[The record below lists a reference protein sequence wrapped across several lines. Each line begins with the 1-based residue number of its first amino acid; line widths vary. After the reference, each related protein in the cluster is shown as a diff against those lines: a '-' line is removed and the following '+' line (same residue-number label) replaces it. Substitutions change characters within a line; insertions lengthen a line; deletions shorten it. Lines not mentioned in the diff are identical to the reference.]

1 MELEAFRREVAE
13 GFDAKSVARFL
24 AKHGAL
30 QPGGGGCSGQLTPD
44 TGLSFSSAT
53 AGARPPLN

>member
-30 QPGGGGCSGQLTPD
+30 QPGGGGRLE
-44 TGLSFSSAT
+44 
-53 AGARPPLN
+53 R